1 MIAQLRWKLQIGLAA
16 MTIFSAG
23 LIHAADEKPLV
34 FISAFATG
42 DDGAIHAYDF
52 DLATGVLKLRERTT
66 GVQNA
71 FFLAVSPDNKFL
83 YSIDAKSFGTKPEYA
98 AAFELQ
104 GRTGKLK
111 PLNKQTTHG
120 TASCYLDVDATGKIA
135 LVANYSSGNVAS
147 FPILKDG
154 SLGEAASIIQHE
166 GAIADPVRQKEP
178 HAHCFV
184 ISPNNKFAYAADLGI
199 DQIRGYVLDIPN
211 GKITPMKQPFVRT
224 PPRAGPRH
232 LTFHPKK
239 PWMFV
244 INEIQNSVTRFDY
257 DAETGALTE
266 QQTISTLPA
275 DFKMESNTADVKITP
290 DGKFLYGTNRGH
302 DSVACY
308 SIGDNGTLTLITIEP
323 SLGKGPQNLA
333 ITKDGKWLL
342 CANMPDNNV
351 VVFAID
357 GKTGKLKATGDPV
370 KIPGPSCIMIR

>member
-1 MIAQLRWKLQIGLAA
+1 MRFLTWMFAA
-16 MTIFSAG
+16 IVTTAASAF
-23 LIHAADEKPLV
+23 AADDKPLV
-34 FISAFATG
+34 FISAFASG

-52 DLATGVLKLRERTT
+52 DLATGELKLLERTT
-66 GVQNA
+66 GVQNP
-71 FFLAVSPDNKFL
+71 FFMAVSPDNRYL
-83 YSIDAKSFGTKPEYA
+83 YSIHAESFGKEPEYA
-98 AAFELQ
+98 KAFALE

-111 PLNKQTTHG
+111 PLNQQATHG
-120 TASCYLDVDATGKIA
+120 TASCYLDVDATGKLL
-135 LVANYSSGNVAS
+135 LVSNYSSGNVAS
-147 FPILKDG
+147 FPIRRDG
-154 SLGEAASIIQHE
+154 SLREAASVFQHE
-166 GAIADPVRQKEP
+166 GAVADPVRQKEP

-199 DQIRGYVLDIPN
+199 DQIRGYLLDLEN
-211 GKITPMKQPFVRT
+211 GKIKPMKQPFVRT
-224 PPRAGPRH
+224 SPRAGPRH

-266 QQTISTLPA
+266 QQTISTVPA
-275 DFKMESNTADVKITP
+275 DFTDVSNTADVKITP
-290 DGKFLYGTNRGH
+290 DGKHLYGTNRGH

-308 SIGDNGTLTLITIEP
+308 KIGDDGTLTLITIEP

-342 CANMPDNNV
+342 CANMPANKV

-357 GKTGKLKATGDPV
+357 GKTGQLKATGDPV
-370 KIPGPSCIMIR
+370 TIPGPSCILIR